1 MRAGSFVSMPPVIVT
16 TSTFVL
22 PPSVRQHT
30 NESNSPL
37 DKDDDDSIGEDG
49 FLKRKQRR
57 RSKNDIEGRDHRCQ
71 FCEKTYLSYPALYT
85 HMKTKHSK
93 GPDGQPL
100 LTFNSGRG
108 RGRPKKNASIGGYK
122 AAVEPTSDDYL
133 KTVDKF
139 GGPVQPTDSFADIYT
154 EIFVK
159 RGAMNKNMMG
169 LQHENPIEFGDDT
182 QLQDR
187 DNECSEGD
195 DKIPKSFEN
204 SVDPDDD

>member
-1 MRAGSFVSMPPVIVT
+1 
-16 TSTFVL
+16 
-22 PPSVRQHT
+22 
-30 NESNSPL
+30 
-37 DKDDDDSIGEDG
+37 
-49 FLKRKQRR
+49 
-57 RSKNDIEGRDHRCQ
+57 
-71 FCEKTYLSYPALYT
+71 
-85 HMKTKHSK
+85 MKTKHSK

-159 RGAMNKNMMG
+159 RGAMNKNMMA
-169 LQHENPIEFGDDT
+169 L
-182 QLQDR
+182 
-187 DNECSEGD
+187 
-195 DKIPKSFEN
+195 
-204 SVDPDDD
+204 